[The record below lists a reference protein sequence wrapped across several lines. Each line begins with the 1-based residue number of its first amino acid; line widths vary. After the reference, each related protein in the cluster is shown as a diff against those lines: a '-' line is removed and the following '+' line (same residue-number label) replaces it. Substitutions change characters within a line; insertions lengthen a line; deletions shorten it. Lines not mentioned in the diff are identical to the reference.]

1 MERLKI
7 KQHLNTH
14 TSSAAHAHVA
24 KLMARDCQVRVNS
37 EDASTPPLRSCPL
50 LQLFLARAAPAR
62 LEPCPSAPR
71 AQYLQQLGLRV
82 ALLLPARVELGYE
95 GAAAD
100 QRGRR
105 AHLVRTALQL
115 DLVPLRLLHE
125 LGLMLLLQRVELDA
139 VDELVEDRA
148 NLQGGDLLRVLEHQR
163 LLVAPRLLGLTGL
176 VGLGLGLTRRVGVGV
191 GSRVESQVESRAESR
206 VERVEWRVE

>member
-1 MERLKI
+1 
-7 KQHLNTH
+7 
-14 TSSAAHAHVA
+14 
-24 KLMARDCQVRVNS
+24 
-37 EDASTPPLRSCPL
+37 
-50 LQLFLARAAPAR
+50 
-62 LEPCPSAPR
+62 
-71 AQYLQQLGLRV
+71 
-82 ALLLPARVELGYE
+82 
-95 GAAAD
+95 
-100 QRGRR
+100 
-105 AHLVRTALQL
+105 
-115 DLVPLRLLHE
+115 
-125 LGLMLLLQRVELDA
+125 MLLLQRVELDA